1 MRFLVNQST
10 TEEEAVRQLLQQRDK
25 IAIDIETVS
34 LDYPMPLGI
43 ALAISPTIGYY
54 FFNPH
59 DDLLSQAVM
68 SSGYILLHNA
78 SFDYPILSALGLK
91 IKGFEDTML
100 LAYSAG
106 ILNKALGSLSAS
118 LLRAPYTSVTDQW
131 TKKDQGNIGIDHVK
145 MGSWS
150 IQHACNTYA
159 LWEKIPH
166 TELYK
171 TIDRPCIDLVM
182 EMEHRGILIDQY
194 QLTEVEQVA
203 VTRANRLK
211 DELVTELGDINLA
224 SNPQCVT
231 ALQAKG
237 ILGTRKTKSRA
248 NSVSEESL
256 KPLGNP
262 IADKLLEWRSV
273 MKTISTYIPA
283 FRKVDSTGRLHTCY
297 GYTKT
302 GRWKSGNKMRKRTN
316 LQNITRDSKF
326 ATEEE

>member
-1 MRFLVNQST
+1 
-10 TEEEAVRQLLQQRDK
+10 
-25 IAIDIETVS
+25 
-34 LDYPMPLGI
+34 MPLGV
-43 ALAISPTIGYY
+43 ALAISPTVGFY
-54 FFNPH
+54 FFNPK

-68 SSGYILLHNA
+68 SSECALLHNA
-78 SFDYPILSALGLK
+78 SFDKPLLDELGLK
-91 IKGFEDTML
+91 IKAWEDTML
-100 LAYSAG
+100 LAYAAG
-106 ILNKALGSLSAS
+106 ILDKSLGALSVSVLHM
-118 LLRAPYTSVTDQW
+118 PYTSVTSQW

-145 MGSWS
+145 MGGWS

-166 TELYK
+166 TELYR
-171 TIDRPCIDLVM
+171 TIDRPCIDLVI
-182 EMEHRGILIDQY
+182 EMEKWGILIDQN

-211 DELVTELGDINLA
+211 EELVAELGDINLA

-237 ILGTRKTKSRA
+237 ILGTRKTKGGADSIG
-248 NSVSEESL
+248 EESL

-273 MKTISTYIPA
+273 TKTISTYIPA
-283 FRKVDSTGRLHTCY
+283 FRSVNSAGRLQTVY

-302 GRWKSGNKMRKRTN
+302 GRFKSGDKMRKKTN

-326 ATEEE
+326 ITEEE